1 LEKDEGT
8 SMKKNHKLGIAIVLL
23 LVLFLFAGAL
33 YSLRIISVQY
43 SGNVRYSEEEMNQLL
58 FKESYEWNPIYCFF
72 ASKYQKKKEIPFIET
87 YDIEFL
93 TWNQIKVTVYE
104 KSIAGCVDYKGYY
117 MYFDKDGIVVE
128 SSKELLEGVVKI
140 EGLDFEHIVL
150 HQVLPVE
157 KEEVFNL
164 ILSLTQML
172 TKYQIDVDKI
182 SFDRSMNIWI
192 YRKNIVV
199 QVGKDVFLDE
209 KMAKLKDM
217 LPNLEGLSGTLY
229 LDDFSEDT
237 EEFRFKK
244 DRE

>member
-1 LEKDEGT
+1 
-8 SMKKNHKLGIAIVLL
+8 MKKRHKLGIAAALL
-23 LVLFLFAGAL
+23 LVFFLLAAGL
-33 YSLRIISVQY
+33 YSLRITSIQY
-43 SGNVRYSEEEMNQLL
+43 IGNTRYSEEEMNRLL
-58 FKESYEWNPIYCFF
+58 FEESYERNPIYCFF
-72 ASKYQKKKEIPFIET
+72 ADRYKEKKQIPFIET
-87 YDIEFL
+87 YDMEFIS
-93 TWNQIKVTVYE
+93 WNAVKVTVYE
-104 KSIAGCVDYKGYY
+104 KSIAGYVDYKGYY

-140 EGLDFEHIVL
+140 EGLNFEHIVL

-172 TKYQIDVDKI
+172 TKYGIDVDKI
-182 SFDRSMNIWI
+182 SFDSAMNIWI
-192 YRKNIVV
+192 YRKNVVV

-229 LDDFSEDT
+229 LDDFSEDS

-244 DRE
+244 SGE